1 MKKLTTFIMVLA
13 FAIANTFAQKTYV
26 LLTGVSNYG
35 NADLNLSNTTKDVKA
50 LQKVFDNQGAKT
62 VLVTSKFA
70 TRAKILEKLDAIL
83 TVAKEEDMIIFAYS
97 GHGTE
102 GAMAT
107 YGADVSPSNML
118 SYREF
123 VNHLKASKTKK
134 VFCFI
139 DACKA
144 GSVVE
149 TSDLY
154 EWSNDGNAGL
164 TFFLACAADE
174 YSYENDWVGHGYF
187 SKALIKGLRG
197 MADTNG
203 DKKVTVFE
211 LFKYIHA
218 DVKRRSSQTPKLVG
232 PRSQHDTVLTDW
244 DK

>member
-1 MKKLTTFIMVLA
+1 
-13 FAIANTFAQKTYV
+13 
-26 LLTGVSNYG
+26 
-35 NADLNLSNTTKDVKA
+35 
-50 LQKVFDNQGAKT
+50 
-62 VLVTSKFA
+62 
-70 TRAKILEKLDAIL
+70 
-83 TVAKEEDMIIFAYS
+83 MIIFAYS

-164 TFFLACAADE
+164 TFFLAC
-174 YSYENDWVGHGYF
+174 S
-187 SKALIKGLRG
+187 R
-197 MADTNG
+197 
-203 DKKVTVFE
+203 
-211 LFKYIHA
+211 
-218 DVKRRSSQTPKLVG
+218 
-232 PRSQHDTVLTDW
+232 
-244 DK
+244 